1 MNEKF
6 FTTKNIVYLAILTA
20 LLAVLNLLGTVF
32 KVITN
37 VNLTLIPIVL
47 GALVLGVNGGLIL
60 GFISGLMTFIFGV
73 TGIDPFTNF
82 LFSQHPVL
90 TFLVCTVKTSAAGA
104 IGGLLYNVGQS
115 KNKYAATFVASGAVP
130 VVNTGI
136 FVVGALVMHDA
147 ISSLATGE
155 GVGVMYYLIV
165 MCAGV
170 NFLIELAINLLVAP
184 AIYGSIKAIEA
195 AQGQTST
202 SDFEEEADSG
212 TEADERQTETAE
224 DISDLEKTPPKKGDE

>member
-1 MNEKF
+1 MNKNF
-6 FTTKNIVYLAILTA
+6 FTTKNIVYLAMLTA
-20 LLAVLNLLGTVF
+20 LLVALHLLSNF
-32 KVITN
+32 LTN
-37 VNLTLIPIVL
+37 AGVTSVNLAIIPIVL

-73 TGIDPFTNF
+73 MDIDFFTNF
-82 LFSQHPVL
+82 LFLQHPVL
-90 TFLVCTVKTSAAGA
+90 TFLVCTIKTSAAGA
-104 IGGLLYNVGQS
+104 IGGLLYNVIQS
-115 KNKYAATFVASGAVP
+115 KNKYVATFVVSGVVP

-147 ISSLATGE
+147 ISFLAMGE

-165 MCAGV
+165 ICAGG

-184 AIYGSIKAIEA
+184 AIYGTVKAINV
-195 AQGQTST
+195 AQGQNST
-202 SDFEEEADSG
+202 SDFEEADFE

-224 DISDLEKTPPKKGDE
+224 DISDLEKTPPKKGE